1 MRIKYIDVLKAFAI
15 IAVVLYHTGLMTYG
29 YLGVDLFLVI
39 AGYLTTKSLYAK
51 MMTPENV
58 TGGRIYVQFEISRII
73 RLLPPLLVAGVFCM
87 LLGFFVMLPD
97 DYENLSQSVIAT
109 NFFGNNILA
118 AITTGNYWDVVNDYK
133 PLMHTWYVGIVMQ
146 FYLIV
151 PVLFYLARIGKK
163 NLEGILLTIIGAV
176 GVLSLLV
183 YFGTT
188 NDAERFYY
196 LPSRF
201 FEFAVGG
208 VCALIYNPK
217 EQKPFEKGF
226 VYVCY
231 ILLLALM
238 VINADVIPAIVR
250 LVAVVSLSAML
261 LCSMDVLE
269 NKVTGNDVLAK
280 IGAASYSIFIWHQI
294 LLAFYRYTMTSKFTL
309 GSYAILL
316 VGTALMSWLS
326 YQFIEQGITKALKS
340 KTGKTAI
347 CTLTVVLFV
356 GLIVFAGFI
365 YMRAGVVRDVPE
377 LYISKNNIHSGMHA
391 EYVDRGYQYDKPFTT
406 QKKHWYVIGNSFGRD
421 FVNVIL
427 ESPVAEQV
435 EISYS
440 TDKQFKNESV
450 RFANADRVF
459 IATLGLK
466 EELVTEI
473 EVLCVAN
480 GLARDQLIVVGE
492 KNFGESNGQIYA
504 RRNKPDYFEQY
515 TDVEDKERYIIRN
528 KHFSELYGSRFIDL
542 MNMVTN
548 DKDQV
553 RVFTP
558 DNHFMSADCR
568 HLSKGGAVY
577 FGKLIE
583 WSHYFGNNMD
593 K

>member
-1 MRIKYIDVLKAFAI
+1 MRTRLGGGKFYI
-15 IAVVLYHTGLMTYG
+15 
-29 YLGVDLFLVI
+29 
-39 AGYLTTKSLYAK
+39 
-51 MMTPENV
+51 
-58 TGGRIYVQFEISRII
+58 QFEISRII
-73 RLLPPLLVAGVFCM
+73 RLLPPLLVAGIFCM
-87 LLGFFVMLPD
+87 LLGFFAMLPD

-146 FYLIV
+146 FYLV
-151 PVLFYLARIGKK
+151 FPVLFYFARISKRK
-163 NLEGILLTIIGAV
+163 MEGTLLTIIGTV
-176 GVLSLLV
+176 GVLSLLA

-217 EQKPFEKGF
+217 ENKPFGKGF

-231 ILLLALM
+231 TLLLALM
-238 VINADVIPAIVR
+238 IINADIVPAIVR
-250 LVAVVSLSAML
+250 LVAVVALSVVL

-294 LLAFYRYTMTSKFTL
+294 LLAFYRYSITNKFTV
-309 GSYAILL
+309 GSYLILL
-316 VGTALMSWLS
+316 AGTSLVSWLS
-326 YQFIEQGITKALKS
+326 YRFIEQGITKLLKI
-340 KTGKTAI
+340 KTGKAAI
-347 CTLTVVLFV
+347 YTLTVVIFV
-356 GLIVFAGFI
+356 GLSVFAGFI

-377 LYISKNNIHSGMHA
+377 LYISMNNIHRGMHA
-391 EYVDRGYQYDKPFTT
+391 EYVDRGYQYDKPFSTD
-406 QKKHWYVIGNSFGRD
+406 KKHWYVIGNSFGRD

-440 TDKQFKNESV
+440 TDKQFKNESE

-480 GLARDQLIVVGE
+480 GLDRNQLIVVGE

-515 TDVEDKERYIIRN
+515 IEVENKERYIIRN
-528 KHFSELYGSRFIDL
+528 KKFSELYGSRFIDL
-542 MNMVTN
+542 LSMVTN
-548 DKDQV
+548 EKDQV

-558 DNHFMSADCR
+558 DHHFMSSDCR
-568 HLSKGGAVY
+568 HLSKGGAIFY
-577 FGKLIE
+577 ASLID
-583 WSHYFGNNMD
+583 WNILL